1 MKKIIVLVL
10 ITAIFFTY
18 LIQKNQDVKAEK
30 EDISKRLIR
39 FHVIANSDSQ
49 DDQKLKLKVRD
60 AVILAMNS
68 KFEGITDI
76 KESEKVIKE
85 NLAEIQ
91 KIAQDVVY
99 KNGKDYMVKVMYGRF
114 AFPTKYYGIITLPAG
129 YYNALRIVIGNGEGK
144 NWWCVMFPPL
154 CFIDITHG
162 ITDNKTEEEM
172 AKYLTQDELE
182 MIETN
187 KPEMKFKI
195 VEIFEEYYNKVRMAL
210 K

>member
-1 MKKIIVLVL
+1 MKKIIVIVL
-10 ITAIFFTY
+10 IVAVFFTY
-18 LIQKNQDVKAEK
+18 LIQKQQDLNAAK
-30 EDISKRLIR
+30 EDISNRLIR

-68 KFEGITDI
+68 KFEGIKDI

-85 NLAEIQ
+85 NLGEIQ
-91 KIAQDVVY
+91 KIAQDAVY
-99 KNGKDYMVKVMYGRF
+99 KNGKKYAVKAVYGRF
-114 AFPTKYYGIITLPAG
+114 AFPTKYYGTIALPAG
-129 YYNALRIVIGNGEGK
+129 NYNALRIVIGNGGGK

-162 ITDNKTEEEM
+162 ITDSKTKQEM

-195 VEIFEEYYNKVRMAL
+195 VEIFEKYYNKVRMAL